1 MKKTY
6 TMPSQLVCEL
16 QVTNNMLTPLSLQ
29 GSAADPNAEVLTKEY
44 LWMEEEDDDNTPK
57 DPKFFD

>member
-1 MKKTY
+1 
-6 TMPSQLVCEL
+6 MPAQLVCEL